1 MSKKKYTTGLFLVLL
16 LVLSAYVWRFI
27 PQQVIRGDGFVYLI
41 SRTQEEF
48 FSRPYFYTGFEL
60 SAATLGWLLP
70 KLFGIQ
76 ISLYWWLAYVVMLI
90 TNAFFYWFALAVFK
104 RPFFAFTAALLF
116 STSYF
121 GNWGMYSSHCY
132 CFFIERIIPVL
143 FLLPAARYLHQFL
156 EKRKRRDGFLSILLY
171 FIGVGIGHWSVF
183 ATAFFL
189 FYPISWSLFSQK
201 EKQRIKTTLFGF
213 IYLGITVF
221 FVLIQRIHEPGFTL
235 KYSAIEFF
243 LHPGT
248 YRWPEQIIRQFV
260 YWTQYPVLLQGNFDM
275 RINSKIND
283 ISSIIS
289 ITPYILATYGI
300 VFFIIYRFLP
310 KRRVL
315 LIASLVG
322 TISLFYVNALFGQYD
337 VLNQPDANRYLYYPT
352 MLLSLFWTLVVE
364 ALISQKKKLF
374 SILAVLLLVGYLS
387 INMRLIREGY
397 IDSQYYNFLT
407 KKVFSYIQKKAP
419 ELAPGTL
426 IVAPYDEVGVYEAI
440 FFTEQLKPKGITVM
454 SSYNTYSNVG
464 TWESAAKKSPH
475 LIILEKESSCRCIR
489 ENVVR

>member
-1 MSKKKYTTGLFLVLL
+1 MREKKYATGLFLLL
-16 LVLSAYVWRFI
+16 LLALSAYTWRFI
-27 PQQVIRGDGFVYLI
+27 PLQVIRGDGFVYLI

-48 FSRPYFYTGFEL
+48 FSRRYFYTGFEL
-60 SAATLGWLLP
+60 SAASLGWLLP
-70 KLFGIQ
+70 KIFGIQ
-76 ISLYWWLAYVVMLI
+76 ISLYWWLAYVVMLM

-104 RPFFAFTAALLF
+104 RPLLAFTAALLF

-171 FIGVGIGHWSVF
+171 FLGIGIGHWSVF

-189 FYPISWSLFSQK
+189 FYPISWSLFSPK
-201 EKQRIKTTLFGF
+201 EKQRVKTTLFGF
-213 IYLGITVF
+213 LYLGITVF

-235 KYSAIEFF
+235 KTSAIEFF
-243 LHPGT
+243 LHPGI

-260 YWTQYPVLLQGNFDM
+260 YWTQYPVLLQGNFAM
-275 RINSKIND
+275 RMNSKIND
-283 ISSIIS
+283 LSSIIS
-289 ITPYILATYGI
+289 IVPYILATYGI
-300 VFFIIYRFLP
+300 VSFIIYRILP

-315 LIASLVG
+315 IITLLVG
-322 TISLFYVNALFGQYD
+322 TISLFFINALFGQYD
-337 VLNQPDANRYLYYPT
+337 VLYQPDANRYLYYPT

-364 ALISQKKKLF
+364 ALISQKKKFF

-407 KKVFSYIQKKAP
+407 KKVFSYIQKKVP
-419 ELAPGTL
+419 NLAPGTL

-440 FFTEQLKPKGITVM
+440 FFTEQLSPKGVKVM
-454 SSYNTYSNVG
+454 SVRNTYPETSM
-464 TWESAAKKSPH
+464 WERVAASSKH
-475 LIILEKESSCRCIR
+475 VIMLEKDSSCRCIKER
-489 ENVVR
+489 VLK